1 MPWSVAINLS
11 PRLNANGGG
20 TYFHTYTIQFP
31 SMPFGFAYNA
41 TSSEFRVS
49 ITARSSVHW
58 NWPLLCLWPS
68 TWSSSFRLLL
78 SQTVSG
84 VELVLATSGLIPT
97 SARHYARGRPLHLA
111 ELLLLPYRVF
121 WCLTGQRSV
130 KRHACGG
137 TQGQYN
143 AGLPQGRVK
152 VPLDLPLVLSPDT
165 LIS

>member
-1 MPWSVAINLS
+1 MIYHQGS
-11 PRLNANGGG
+11 NANGGG
-20 TYFHTYTIQFP
+20 TYFHTYTTRFP

-68 TWSSSFRLLL
+68 TWSSSFKLLI

-97 SARHYARGRPLHLA
+97 SANHYARGRPLHLA
-111 ELLLLPYRVF
+111 ELLLLPLQGVPVPH
-121 WCLTGQRSV
+121 RSV
-130 KRHACGG
+130 KRGMRVVVLRASTMLASLRGG
-137 TQGQYN
+137 
-143 AGLPQGRVK
+143 
-152 VPLDLPLVLSPDT
+152 
-165 LIS
+165 